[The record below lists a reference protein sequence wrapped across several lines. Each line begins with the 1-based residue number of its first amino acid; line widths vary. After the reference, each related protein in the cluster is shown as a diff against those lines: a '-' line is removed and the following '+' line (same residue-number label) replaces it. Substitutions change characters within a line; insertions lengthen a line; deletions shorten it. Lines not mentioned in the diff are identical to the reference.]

1 MAAMNRFI
9 EVLKALKRG
18 GEPSIACPRCGSLN
32 MSKSSGM
39 DGWMLPALY
48 LCNECG
54 YAGRVV
60 LEIDGRGGARRSGE
74 PPGDGTEH

>member
-1 MAAMNRFI
+1 MAATNRFI

-18 GEPSIACPRCGSLN
+18 SERAIACPRCGSLN
-32 MSKSSGM
+32 ISKSSGM

-60 LEIDGRGGARRSGE
+60 LGIDGRTLHRRSE
-74 PPGDGTEH
+74 ETRGDGSEH